1 MKGIDLI
8 MKKRNEELINN
19 KKGITL
25 VALVVSIVVL
35 IILAGVSVSMLTG
48 TNGILRQASNAKEQ
62 TETANEKE
70 KIQLAYIECK
80 MKNSNNDVK
89 AEELFKQLNNDNVN
103 VTKVYG
109 DDLIVVII
117 NNNVYEIDKN
127 ENINFMGSLLS
138 YSKEEP
144 VMMAINTEYAFW
156 KEEYKTNIIKIETK
170 PYIVKLENIEYEW
183 DVSENKDKS
192 VMAYL
197 MKLDEDKY
205 ELVLMANG
213 KIKFNRNCYR
223 LFGDFTSLESAKLLG
238 VDTENVTTMYGL
250 FMNCPKLTDLDISSF
265 NTSNVTNMDRMFQ
278 GCSSLKSLDIQNFDT
293 KNVTSMSSMFRE
305 MTSIEELNLRNF
317 DTSNVTSMWYMFQ
330 ADENLKELYIENFYM
345 EKVID
350 MYNMFGDRGYSSL
363 SDEGLNNVLLK
374 CSEALNISE
383 KTLKYIGL
391 NDSKA
396 SYCTTLNNYEIFAK
410 SGWTTGY

>member
-1 MKGIDLI
+1 